1 MHPKILLHS
10 KMIKEVSGADK
21 THNLFVRGT
30 TIQTPQVL
38 IRKIREE
45 RGQAHFSSD
54 IFQQ

>member
-1 MHPKILLHS
+1 
-10 KMIKEVSGADK
+10 MIKEVSGADK

-54 IFQQ
+54 MFQQ